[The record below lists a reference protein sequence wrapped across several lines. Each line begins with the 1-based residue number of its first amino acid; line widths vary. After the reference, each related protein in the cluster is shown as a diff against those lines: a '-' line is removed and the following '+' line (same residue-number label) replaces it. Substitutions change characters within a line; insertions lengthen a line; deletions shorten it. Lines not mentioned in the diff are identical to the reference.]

1 MEKPAL
7 LRAEIEKHLPE
18 LKNNP
23 EKLTL
28 FVQNGRVFGNKH
40 TLGHEVRYTL
50 ALMIDGYTGDTDI
63 LNAVILNWARRHQ
76 PDLLAPGHVPDN
88 AYRLEAEILDNRSCD
103 LLIELAL
110 SERIT
115 VTADNNGQVTV
126 RHQKPPTEDEMANI
140 LHGGSYE

>member
-18 LKNNP
+18 IKNNP

-28 FVQNGRVFGNKH
+28 FVQNGRVSGNKH

-63 LNAVILNWARRHQ
+63 LNAVILNWARSHQ
-76 PDLLAPGHVPDN
+76 PDLLDN
-88 AYRLEAEILDNRSCD
+88 QSCD

>member
-50 ALMIDGYTGDTDI
+50 VLMIDGYTGDTDI

-88 AYRLEAEILDNRSCD
+88 AYRLEADILDNRSCD

>member
-1 MEKPAL
+1 L

-18 LKNNP
+18 IKNNP

-88 AYRLEAEILDNRSCD
+88 AYRLEADILDNRSCD

-115 VTADNNGQVTV
+115 VTADHSGQVTV

>member
-18 LKNNP
+18 IKNNP

-50 ALMIDGYTGDTDI
+50 ALMIDGYTGDTGI

-76 PDLLAPGHVPDN
+76 PDLLAPGRVPDN
-88 AYRLEAEILDNRSCD
+88 AYRFEADILDNRSCD

-115 VTADNNGQVTV
+115 VTADHSGQVTV

>member
-18 LKNNP
+18 IKNNP

-50 ALMIDGYTGDTDI
+50 ALMIDGYTGDTGI

-76 PDLLAPGHVPDN
+76 PDLLAPGRVPDN
-88 AYRLEAEILDNRSCD
+88 AYRFEADILDNQSCD

>member
-18 LKNNP
+18 IKNNP

-28 FVQNGRVFGNKH
+28 FVQNGRVSGNKH

-76 PDLLAPGHVPDN
+76 PDLLAPGRVPDN
-88 AYRLEAEILDNRSCD
+88 AYRLEADILDNRSCD

>member
-18 LKNNP
+18 IKNNP

-28 FVQNGRVFGNKH
+28 FVQNGRVSGNKH

-50 ALMIDGYTGDTDI
+50 ALMIDGDTGDTDI

-76 PDLLAPGHVPDN
+76 PDLLAPGRVPDN
-88 AYRLEAEILDNRSCD
+88 AYRFEADILDNQSCD

>member
-76 PDLLAPGHVPDN
+76 PDLLAPGHVHDQ
-88 AYRLEAEILDNRSCD
+88 AYRFEADILDNRSCD

-115 VTADNNGQVTV
+115 VTADHSGQVTV

>member
-28 FVQNGRVFGNKH
+28 FVQNGRVSGNKH

-63 LNAVILNWARRHQ
+63 LNAVIINWARSHQ

-88 AYRLEAEILDNRSCD
+88 AYRLEADILDNRSCD

-126 RHQKPPTEDEMANI
+126 LHQKPPTEDEMANI
-140 LHGGSYE
+140 LHGGGYE

>member
-18 LKNNP
+18 IKNNP

-28 FVQNGRVFGNKH
+28 FVQNGRVSGNKH

-50 ALMIDGYTGDTDI
+50 ALMIDGYTGDTGI

-76 PDLLAPGHVPDN
+76 PDLLAPGRVPDN
-88 AYRLEAEILDNRSCD
+88 AYRFEADILDNQSCD